1 MIIIVRPAAAAD
13 IEDAYH
19 WYRDK
24 RVELGT
30 EFLGAVREAGSRI
43 MKNPEAYPVFHR
55 EARRVRLRR
64 FPYSLLYR
72 VFPERVVVVGW
83 KSLLLRELWLQ
94 QSVALSRDLD
104 HL

>member
-1 MIIIVRPAAAAD
+1 MKIIVRPAAAAD

-24 RVELGT
+24 RPELGT
-30 EFLGAVREAGSRI
+30 DFLAAVRAAGLRI
-43 MKNPEAYPVFHR
+43 TENPEAYPFFHR

-72 VFPERVVVVGW
+72 LYPDCIVIVACLHGRRDPLKW
-83 KSLLLRELWLQ
+83 KSR
-94 QSVALSRDLD
+94 ADG
-104 HL
+104 

>member
-1 MIIIVRPAAAAD
+1 MKIIVRPAAAAD

-24 RVELGT
+24 RPELGT
-30 EFLGAVREAGSRI
+30 DFLAAVRAAGLRI
-43 MKNPEAYPVFHR
+43 TENPGAYPLFHR

-72 VFPERVVVVGW
+72 
-83 KSLLLRELWLQ
+83 L
-94 QSVALSRDLD
+94 
-104 HL
+104 